1 MAVNWSLVY
10 TWMPHEKHTLDLFPK
25 PQVAKQKFIIELW
38 APGSKFKT
46 ELRNT
51 EWVTEVI

>member
-25 PQVAKQKFIIELW
+25 PQVAKKKFIIELW